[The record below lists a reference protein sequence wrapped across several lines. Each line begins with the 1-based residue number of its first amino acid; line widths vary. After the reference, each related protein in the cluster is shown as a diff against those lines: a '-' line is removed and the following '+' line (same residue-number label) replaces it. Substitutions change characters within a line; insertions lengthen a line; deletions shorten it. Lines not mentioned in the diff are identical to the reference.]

1 MKEATEKE
9 KFIWN
14 MLGSISNAMSTVI
27 LSISVNRLL
36 DESSGGMFSF
46 AYSNAQLMLVIGGF
60 EVRPYQSTD
69 IEEKYKFNTYFTFRI
84 LSCLLMLV
92 ASTMYVLIGDFDYT
106 KSMVLILL
114 SLFKMVEAF
123 SDLYGGRF
131 QQRDRIDLS
140 GKTFFVRVVVSTIAF
155 ILLVAT
161 TRSLVIA
168 SGGMFI
174 VSFAL
179 FFVYDYRFIF
189 EEDKKNLRIYFD
201 GMGGLFKN
209 VLPLFIGNFLMM
221 YISNAPKYA
230 IDNYYGNEVQNVY
243 NILFMPAFVINLFSI
258 FIFRPMLITMTIDWK
273 EKRLKKLSSM
283 IAKIYGAIGVI
294 TLVVSI
300 CAWLL
305 GIPVL
310 SLLYN
315 LNLSE
320 YRNNLM
326 LVMLAGGVAAV
337 VTFAYYI
344 ITILRQQKWI
354 LIGYIVAFVY
364 AFFVSNVF
372 VKQFAIKG
380 AIISYGSAVALLA
393 VIFTAV
399 IIISIRREKRL
410 LGKKELEEEKGE
422 K

>member
-92 ASTMYVLIGDFDYT
+92 ASTMYVLIGDFDHT
-106 KSMVLILL
+106 KSRVLILL

-123 SDLYGGRF
+123 SDVYGGRF

-168 SGGMFI
+168 SSGMFI

-201 GMGGLFKN
+201 GMGGLFKD

-258 FIFRPMLITMTIDWK
+258 FIFRPMLITMTNDWR
-273 EKRLKKLSSM
+273 EKRLKKLSSL
-283 IAKIYGAIGVI
+283 IAKIYGAIGAI

-320 YRNNLM
+320 HRKDLM

-354 LIGYIVAFVY
+354 LIGYIVAFIY

-393 VIFTAV
+393 LIFTAV

-410 LGKKELEEEKGE
+410 LGKKELE
-422 K
+422 